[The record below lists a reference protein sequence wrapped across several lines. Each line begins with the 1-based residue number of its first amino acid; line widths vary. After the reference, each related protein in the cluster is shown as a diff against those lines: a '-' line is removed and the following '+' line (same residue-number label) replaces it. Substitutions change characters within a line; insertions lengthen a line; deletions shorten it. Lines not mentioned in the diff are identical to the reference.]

1 MKHFP
6 FIKSIDN
13 RKNVPNTQNI
23 NNLEMWLGIYEGK
36 IPHGHSFEN
45 CKNFLGAVYTQ
56 KYCSSGIYSAGL
68 SREPD
73 AVMSTWFISM

>member
-1 MKHFP
+1 
-6 FIKSIDN
+6 
-13 RKNVPNTQNI
+13 
-23 NNLEMWLGIYEGK
+23 MWLGIYEGK

-45 CKNFLGAVYTQ
+45 CRNFLGAVYTQ